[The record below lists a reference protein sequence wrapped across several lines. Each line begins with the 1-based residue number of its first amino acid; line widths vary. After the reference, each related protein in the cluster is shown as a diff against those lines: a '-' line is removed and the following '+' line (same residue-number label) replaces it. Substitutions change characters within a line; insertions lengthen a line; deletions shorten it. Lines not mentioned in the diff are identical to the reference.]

1 MIERNGWTGIRGSD
15 KLEFTHQTQDGKKV
29 AKAYSKYGRMMTKSK
44 QIVRYFFVSSKRFK
58 DDTDGLLNSGRIE
71 LPIDV
76 SDNFRNHLKAEVR
89 AETTDAKGNVT
100 QFWKTLNRNNHLWDC
115 LYYNVAV
122 AYVRG
127 VFKGE

>member
-1 MIERNGWTGIRGSD
+1 
-15 KLEFTHQTQDGKKV
+15 
-29 AKAYSKYGRMMTKSK
+29 
-44 QIVRYFFVSSKRFK
+44 
-58 DDTDGLLNSGRIE
+58 LLNAGRIE

-89 AETTDAKGNVT
+89 AETTDGKGNVT